1 LFVKSLRQQF
11 SIYNFKGE
19 EEKNNSNLSKR
30 KDPTSSWYIKR
41 FGETAGIK
49 KMVLLNPNY
58 DKYTFKDGNTKEDL
72 LDNEKTTISL
82 AKLYKDMAKLNGI
95 DIDFIDM
102 SAKKQLNTELINQYS
117 ELMEWVTEWINN
129 NEGQSVMYNT
139 NNIDLIQEQY
149 GTNHV
154 MLSSITQKI
163 YRESIEPEYLIAS
176 IVIYPLLIPY
186 ILSVLP
192 EHNLQLSSIIF
203 DLKTGKVVYV
213 QRDNYKVKKRTD
225 HLKTMIY
232 SLFHQVKS

>member
-1 LFVKSLRQQF
+1 
-11 SIYNFKGE
+11 
-19 EEKNNSNLSKR
+19 
-30 KDPTSSWYIKR
+30 
-41 FGETAGIK
+41 
-49 KMVLLNPNY
+49 LLNPNY
-58 DKYTFKDGNTKEDL
+58 DKYTFKNGNSKEDL
-72 LDNEKTTISL
+72 LDNEKTTIAL

-117 ELMEWVTEWINN
+117 ELMEWVPEWLNN
-129 NEGQSVMYNT
+129 NEAQSVMYNT

-154 MLSSITQKI
+154 MLSGITQKI
-163 YRESIEPEYLIAS
+163 YREPIEPEYLIAS
-176 IVIYPLLIPY
+176 IVIYPLFIPY

-192 EHNLQLSSIIF
+192 EHNLQLSSIVF